1 MTFESHPRQG
11 RVLIIAG
18 SDSGGGAGIQADIKA
33 VTLRGGY
40 AATAITAITVQNTLG
55 VHGVCPLPLDLI
67 EQQARAVLDD
77 IGADAIKTG
86 MLGSTE
92 VVERVAAILD
102 TSSAPAVVDP
112 VMIAKGGAA
121 LLDADATSAVRSL
134 MIPRAALLTPNA
146 PEAEALTSLDVVDLD
161 GQRRAG
167 EALLKLGARA
177 VLMKGGHVPGERV
190 VDLDGQ
196 RRAGEALL
204 KLGARAVL
212 MKGGHVPGPTVADLL
227 LTPSGETLL
236 EGPRVET
243 RNTHGTGCTLASA
256 CAAGIAQ
263 GKPVEVAV
271 AEGWAYVAEAIR
283 RAPGLGGGHG
293 PLDHAWPVRGK

>member
-1 MTFESHPRQG
+1 MPDQTAFRG

-33 VTLRGGY
+33 VTMLGGY

-55 VHGVCPLPLDLI
+55 VHDVFPLPLNLI
-67 EQQARAVLDD
+67 EAQARAVLDD

-102 TSSAPAVVDP
+102 SSGAPAVVDP

-121 LLDADATSAVRSL
+121 LLADDAVAAVRSL
-134 MIPRAALLTPNA
+134 MIPRATLLTPNA
-146 PEAEALTSLDVVDLD
+146 PEAEALTGIAVADLD

-167 EALLKLGARA
+167 EALLVVGARA
-177 VLMKGGHVPGERV
+177 VLMKGGHVPG
-190 VDLDGQ
+190 G
-196 RRAGEALL
+196 
-204 KLGARAVL
+204 
-212 MKGGHVPGPTVADLL
+212 TVIDLL
-227 LTPSGETLL
+227 FTPSGETLL
-236 EGPRVET
+236 EGERYDT

-256 CAAGIAQ
+256 CAAGLAK
-263 GKPVEVAV
+263 GLPLEVAV
-271 AEGWAYVAEAIR
+271 AEAWGYVAEAIR
-283 RAPGLGGGHG
+283 RAPGLGRGHG
-293 PLDHAWPVRGK
+293 PLDHGWPIRSRE